1 MGSALRYTEDKL
13 VLFDIDYPFQKNI
26 KKYSEDI
33 IRQIVMQVVDNI
45 QFFPKDNEF
54 TQDVYGVVK
63 GKDPLF
69 FMIEYLNEE
78 DEIPLLVDFSEV
90 TVDEY
95 LDAINENKY
104 LKEL

>member
-13 VLFDIDYPFQKNI
+13 ILFDIDYPFQKNI
-26 KKYSEDI
+26 KKYSEEV